1 MNWKIIWAIA
11 RKDWKEVRQNPS
23 AWVPMLVIPLIFMVI
38 FPLAMI
44 LAATNVPGMASSAF
58 TDPDLATFME
68 RMPDFMRSAIAGL
81 NPTQAGIVLMLGYIF
96 APFFLI
102 IPLMFTTVI
111 ASESFAGEYE
121 RKTIEALL
129 YTAASDTE
137 LFLGKV
143 MAAVIPAI
151 AITLGS
157 FVLYTCVVNGAAYP
171 VMNRIWFPLP
181 SWYPLIFWIS
191 PAISLAGVSAT
202 VLISARIKTFMG
214 TYQASASTVLLVVG
228 LLVGQIS
235 GALYLSVGV
244 SLAIGAVV
252 WLIGAVLTYY
262 AVRTFNRQKLLAPA
276 A

>member
-23 AWVPMLVIPLIFMVI
+23 AWAPMLVIPLIFMVI

-44 LAATNVPGMASSAF
+44 LASTNIPGIAASAF
-58 TDPDLATFME
+58 TDPDMAMFMD

-81 NPTQAGIVLMLGYIF
+81 SPIQSGIVLMLGYVF

-111 ASESFAGEYE
+111 ASEAFAGEYE

-137 LFLGKV
+137 LFVGKV

-151 AITLGS
+151 SITLFG
-157 FVLYTCVVNGAAYP
+157 FALYTGVVNGAAYP

-181 SWYPLIFWIS
+181 SWIPLIFWIA
-191 PAISLAGVSAT
+191 PAVALAAVSAT
-202 VLISARIKTFMG
+202 VLISARVKTFMG
-214 TYQASASTVLLVVG
+214 TYQASASTVVLVIG

-235 GALYLSVGV
+235 GVLYLSVGV
-244 SLAIGAVV
+244 GLAIGAVI
-252 WLIGAVLTYY
+252 WLIGAVLTFY
-262 AVRTFNRQKLLAPA
+262 AVRTFNRQKLLASA